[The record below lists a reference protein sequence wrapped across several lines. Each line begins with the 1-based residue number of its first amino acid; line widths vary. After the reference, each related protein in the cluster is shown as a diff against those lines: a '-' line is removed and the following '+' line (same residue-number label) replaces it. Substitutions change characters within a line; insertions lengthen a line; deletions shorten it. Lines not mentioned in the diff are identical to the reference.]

1 MTTLHYRKA
10 HRVQYSHLSRMA
22 SFIGTSNRKELLND
36 PTGSRRYLCVELSEK
51 LDCTPLEHKQLF
63 AQLKA
68 ELEAGER
75 YWFTADEET
84 ELMEHNRPFY
94 AYPPTHDV
102 FFRCFRLPE
111 EGEEYE
117 LCPSGELYARLAK
130 DFPKEMRGMN
140 LNRFGR
146 LLASIGAERV
156 HTVKGNMYKV
166 VMVA

>member
-1 MTTLHYRKA
+1 MLLFFLYVFFVKLTK
-10 HRVQYSHLSRMA
+10 LSA
-22 SFIGTSNRKELLND
+22 KWGGLLQ
-36 PTGSRRYLCVELSEK
+36 VSEN
-51 LDCTPLEHKQLF
+51 
-63 AQLKA
+63 
-68 ELEAGER
+68 GER
-75 YWFTADEET
+75 YWFTADEEK

-111 EGEEYE
+111 EGEECE
-117 LCPSGELYARLAK
+117 LRPSGELYARLAS
-130 DFPKEMRGMN
+130 DYPKEMRGMN

-146 LLASIGAERV
+146 LLTSIGAERV